1 MMNSASLHAVTTQ
14 KDCHLKPHGLYSSPD
29 IVRVNKIECE
39 MGGAC
44 SMRNAYEMLPW
55 NPQGSETAWDTY
67 A

>member
-1 MMNSASLHAVTTQ
+1 MMMNSASLHAVTTQ

-44 SMRNAYEMLPW
+44 SMRNAYEMLP
-55 NPQGSETAWDTY
+55 
-67 A
+67 